1 MSVITTARPMIRSG
15 SNRQTLARTV
25 FHWTSRVY
33 AGAIFVQVF
42 LAGMALMGAGLSIQF
57 HREFANI
64 FLLLGGIQLIALLLA
79 RFPRQIVLLTLGL
92 AGLMVLQG
100 ALILLRPVSPVLTAL
115 HPVNALVILV
125 TALVLIRRTDAE
137 LRDGDPA
144 TA

>member
-15 SNRQTLARTV
+15 SNRQALARTV
-25 FHWTSRVY
+25 FLWTSRVY

-42 LAGMALMGAGLSIQF
+42 LAGMSLMGAGLSIQF
-57 HREFANI
+57 HREFAHI

-125 TALVLIRRTDAE
+125 TALVLIRLTDAE